1 MSKEKFGRKK
11 QSSPISAKVAY
22 GLLLENGYAP
32 KLLNPDRPL
41 HSQNW
46 ESVINHQNVA
56 HSKSGKS
63 IIMVDTTPQNRPPV
77 DLKIKGMMG
86 ENGVD
91 FFQSRVGI
99 QMKPSP

>member
-1 MSKEKFGRKK
+1 MSKEKFGQKK

-22 GLLLENGYAP
+22 ALLLENGYTP
-32 KLLNPDRPL
+32 KLVNTEKPL

-63 IIMVDTTPQNRPPV
+63 IIMADSTDNNRPPV

-86 ENGVD
+86 ENGVE

-99 QMKPSP
+99 QMKPSL